1 MSLFRFKII
10 WSRSGCTL
18 MEAPAILAPCAGS
31 TLPGWDFRV
40 ISLQPFSYHIFQ
52 CNVFPFFL
60 HNFCSGGRVPRPG
73 PQPAQEALGWS
84 GSPPWKWIHLPNFLI
99 SIKMFISAFLISLK
113 CHDEVICCDVMSYP
127 RLQIKA
133 FDLPPFL
140 CEASRPNS

>member
-1 MSLFRFKII
+1 MHTHGGAGNTCPMCRVYITRVRFIFVFFSPFLII
-10 WSRSGCTL
+10 
-18 MEAPAILAPCAGS
+18 
-31 TLPGWDFRV
+31 F
-40 ISLQPFSYHIFQ
+40 FK

-84 GSPPWKWIHLPNFLI
+84 WPPPWKWIHLPDFLI
-99 SIKMFISAFLISLK
+99 STKMFISAFLISLK
-113 CHDEVICCDVMSYP
+113 FHNEVICCDVMSYP

-140 CEASRPNS
+140 CEASRPNFPKL